1 MGVFGGSQLSWNTLA
16 VFNRS
21 LGTMLH
27 SGVNILKSF
36 QVAGAQ
42 SLDLKLQNATE
53 FTRAVTSMSSEGEKS
68 RAKIAELEKK
78 ITELEKQ
85 LADAKASTP

>member
-1 MGVFGGSQLSWNTLA
+1 MIRLILALSLLTTPVLA
-16 VFNRS
+16 
-21 LGTMLH
+21 
-27 SGVNILKSF
+27 
-36 QVAGAQ
+36 QQ
-42 SLDLKLQNATE
+42 QQPPLQAELNSRRIIVEDIMAE